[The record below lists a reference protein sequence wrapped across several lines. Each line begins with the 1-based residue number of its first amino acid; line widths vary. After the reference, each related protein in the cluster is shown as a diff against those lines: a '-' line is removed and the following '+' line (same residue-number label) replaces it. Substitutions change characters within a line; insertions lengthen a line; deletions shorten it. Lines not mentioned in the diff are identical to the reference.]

1 MVLVANQQE
10 SCKGDLTR
18 ERKNERGRKREGKR
32 KLFMNAP
39 PTNCG
44 HLEARGC
51 LFSHG
56 CDLPKA
62 LTVLRV
68 AVDRLPCSMTVLLSI
83 SLKLYQRDDFL
94 KTFYFIMKYS

>member
-1 MVLVANQQE
+1 VVLVANQQE
-10 SCKGDLTR
+10 SCKGDPKR
-18 ERKNERGRKREGKR
+18 ERKNECGRKRER
-32 KLFMNAP
+32 KLKPFMNVP
-39 PTNCG
+39 PTDCG

-68 AVDRLPCSMTVLLSI
+68 AAD
-83 SLKLYQRDDFL
+83 
-94 KTFYFIMKYS
+94 